1 MLNREAA
8 NTCTKSIVFGLT
20 CLGLEPTINHTSGEH
35 ADHYTTKAALIGCD
49 IILHVKREI

>member
-20 CLGLEPTINHTSGEH
+20 CLGLESTINHTSGEH